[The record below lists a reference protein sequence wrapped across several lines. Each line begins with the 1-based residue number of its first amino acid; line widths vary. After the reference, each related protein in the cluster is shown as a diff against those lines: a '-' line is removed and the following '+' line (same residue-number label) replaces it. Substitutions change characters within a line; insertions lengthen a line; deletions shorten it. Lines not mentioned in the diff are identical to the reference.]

1 MKTFLR
7 NLGAAL
13 LGYVAVS
20 IVSFVLPVAMWMVL
34 GPEGSFRPESWDTST
49 AWNAGWIIVALT
61 GAATGGFV
69 CSKVAADRR
78 GVWILIAVLL
88 VAGALA
94 LAFYVPEGEGV
105 RPADVGMFEAM
116 ASARSPAWLGW
127 LNLPLAVVGAFFGA
141 RIAERG

>member
-7 NLGAAL
+7 NLGAAV

-49 AWNAGWIIVALT
+49 AWNAGWIIVVVA
-61 GAATGGFV
+61 GAATGGFI

-78 GVWILIAVLL
+78 GAWILIALL
-88 VAGALA
+88 VVAGALS
-94 LAFYVPEGEGV
+94 LAFYVPEGEGA
-105 RPADVGMFEAM
+105 RPADVGMIEAM
-116 ASARSPAWLGW
+116 SSARSPAWLGW
-127 LNLPLAVVGAFFGA
+127 LNLPLAAAGAFFGA
-141 RIAERG
+141 RIAERD

>member
-7 NLGAAL
+7 NLGAAV

-34 GPEGSFRPESWDTST
+34 GPDGSFQPESWDTST
-49 AWNAGWIIVALT
+49 AWNVGWIIVAVV

-78 GVWILIAVLL
+78 GVWMLIAVLL
-88 VAGALA
+88 VAGGLS

-105 RPADVGMFEAM
+105 RPADVSMFEAM

-127 LNLPLAVVGAFFGA
+127 LNLPLAAVGAFFGA
-141 RIAERG
+141 RIAERD

>member
-49 AWNAGWIIVALT
+49 AWNVGWIIVAVT

-88 VAGALA
+88 VAGRWRWPSTFRRAREC
-94 LAFYVPEGEGV
+94 VPRMSACSRPWLRRGV
-105 RPADVGMFEAM
+105 LR
-116 ASARSPAWLGW
+116 GW
-127 LNLPLAVVGAFFGA
+127 AG
-141 RIAERG
+141 